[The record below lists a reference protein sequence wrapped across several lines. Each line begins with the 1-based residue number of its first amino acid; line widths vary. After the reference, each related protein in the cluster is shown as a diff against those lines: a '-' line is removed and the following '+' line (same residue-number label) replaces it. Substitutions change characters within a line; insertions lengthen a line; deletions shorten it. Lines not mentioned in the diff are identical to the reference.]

1 MFIEAIVDKAILD
14 RIKQIENDNSCGF
27 DIDWIEDT
35 PEGLEKHGIDGGF
48 LGPDS
53 EIPGVTLFY
62 VRLWVDAP
70 LSPQI
75 IDILESNITL

>member
-1 MFIEAIVDKAILD
+1 MFIEAIVEEAILD

-27 DIDWIEDT
+27 EIDWIENT
-35 PEGLEKHGIDGGF
+35 PEGLEKHGIDGDF

-53 EIPGVTLFY
+53 ETPGVNLFY
-62 VRLWVDAP
+62 VRLWVNAP

-75 IDILESNITL
+75 LSILEKDFNL